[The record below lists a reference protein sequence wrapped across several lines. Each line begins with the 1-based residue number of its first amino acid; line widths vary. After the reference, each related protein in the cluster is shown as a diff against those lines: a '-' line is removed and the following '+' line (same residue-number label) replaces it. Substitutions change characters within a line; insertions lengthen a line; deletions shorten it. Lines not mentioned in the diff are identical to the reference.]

1 MDKTFNCWE
10 PLPSEAENY
19 LSNCLN
25 EKNFSDNAK
34 ELFAKRYYVPYFD
47 TSTNEMNKESK
58 LDQLIKRV
66 GRIVASGL
74 VREFNTQNNWL
85 KIKSSDYDDTCL
97 KEKFLALMKIVE
109 FNIRKDISL
118 KRFLFN
124 SPALF
129 SSGVGLVEKEMS
141 SRIIYDVK
149 VEDMTFS
156 NYEYLFNNKSP
167 YQQLCACFVIDVDDD
182 LNSIFDSVKE
192 AAIISKFCGGVG
204 INWSSLREK
213 NAPIKDGS
221 IGNSSGPVSFMEL
234 WNTMGKVVV
243 QGGKRRSAIMSMMDI
258 DHPDIQEFIHAKEHD
273 GNLQYFNISTRL
285 DNEFINAVKQKKPY
299 YLKSRLGK
307 DVNLSDG
314 IKREMKLTQIDA
326 NELFDEI
333 CTCAHKNGEPGIIF
347 GDKINQ
353 DNLLKHLPE
362 WQIKATNPCVS
373 GDTLIAV
380 ADGRHFVSFE
390 ELAKEGKDVPVYCRD
405 ENGNTTIS
413 MMRNP
418 RITGYE
424 EDVYKICLDD
434 ETYFEAT
441 GNHKILTKNRGYVE
455 VKDLK
460 LNESLTVNSKS
471 FEKYIKLT
479 EFEGNKKSQ
488 LEHRIFY
495 KYFVNDPMDFVIH
508 HLDENPHN
516 NQITNLILAGS
527 PGEHTKKYHQDKNP
541 FNNPEIQK
549 SIREKYHIGAKR
561 LEETKKLIGQK
572 TKERFQNAEF
582 KEKFS
587 LAVKKSMTDEVCKKI
602 SEKKKKTPES
612 KLAEAQSNTDLFC
625 FLENDRVMVRKV
637 CENCGNEF
645 TIPYNRR
652 EVAFCSSCRYEIG
665 YQKQRKIREMARNS
679 NYEIAREFL
688 AKYICEY
695 NTIPQKKSFVE
706 DLKNEKNI
714 NFRSTGF
721 TKYSD
726 FINQIRSELELNND
740 DLDWIIIFKH
750 PILLRQMAK
759 ELKQKGF
766 VYNHKIVSIEYIG
779 KKIVY
784 NGTVDNHHTYLFAP
798 RPINKDFSF
807 EGRIFLITSVNCGEQ
822 PLSAYTSCNLGSIN
836 LEAFVNKNENE
847 ENFSDFDFIRQIHRS
862 ILYLDCVV
870 DANSYPLKKIEE
882 RTQDIRPLGL
892 GFMGLANAA
901 IKLKMGYGSHN
912 FNQFCKYIGKLM
924 AKHSMYASIDLCEV
938 MEFNSFKYAK
948 EAISH
953 YTSELTYDDLP
964 PSIKMIFDEQ
974 ENKDECRNK
983 YLQLFLEGKLRNS
996 RRLTI
1001 APTGSISMLFDTS
1014 SGIEPNFAYQYDR
1027 RISKGHNVWEIV
1039 QYTHPLYMTKE
1050 EYENQKT
1057 SKDDNYEEVYIKAND
1072 LSIEKHMQPLKIL
1085 SKYID
1090 SAISKTINLPS
1101 EATVE
1106 DVKNIYLDA
1115 FDSSIKGVTVYR
1127 DSSRGSQ
1134 PIVDTTKKEEKKEN
1148 VDTLVKDNK
1157 HIYTG
1162 KVKERSQ
1169 FMRSITTKMA
1179 VEPYGSIYLTTT
1191 LDENGNIFEIFSSIG
1206 KSGQMLKTMME
1217 ALSRIISI
1225 ALRSGTNIQDV
1236 IGTLK
1241 FMSGTDRW
1249 IYDTFDK
1256 KEIEVNSIPDMLAR
1270 MLEDIQKHFTGTGE
1284 KLETIESKH
1293 QEELTIH
1300 GDICPECGKELS
1312 HYDGCK
1318 ICWSCQYSACK

>member
-1 MDKTFNCWE
+1 MNKTFNCWE

-19 LSNCLN
+19 LTSCLN

-74 VREFNTQNNWL
+74 IKEFNKQVHWF
-85 KIKSSDYDDTCL
+85 KIKSSNYDDTCL

-129 SSGVGLVEKEMS
+129 SSGVGLVEKEIS

-156 NYEYLFNNKSP
+156 NYEYLHNNKSP
-167 YQQLCACFVIDVDDD
+167 YQQMCACFVIDVDDD
-182 LNSIFDSVKE
+182 LDSIFNSVKE
-192 AAIISKFCGGVG
+192 AAIISKFGGGVG
-204 INWSSLREK
+204 CNWSSLREK

-243 QGGKRRSAIMSMMDI
+243 QGGKRRSAIMSMMDV

-273 GNLQYFNISTRL
+273 GSLQYFNISTRL

-362 WQIKATNPCVS
+362 WQIRATNPC
-373 GDTLIAV
+373 A
-380 ADGRHFVSFE
+380 
-390 ELAKEGKDVPVYCRD
+390 
-405 ENGNTTIS
+405 
-413 MMRNP
+413 
-418 RITGYE
+418 
-424 EDVYKICLDD
+424 
-434 ETYFEAT
+434 
-441 GNHKILTKNRGYVE
+441 
-455 VKDLK
+455 
-460 LNESLTVNSKS
+460 
-471 FEKYIKLT
+471 
-479 EFEGNKKSQ
+479 
-488 LEHRIFY
+488 
-495 KYFVNDPMDFVIH
+495 
-508 HLDENPHN
+508 
-516 NQITNLILAGS
+516 
-527 PGEHTKKYHQDKNP
+527 
-541 FNNPEIQK
+541 
-549 SIREKYHIGAKR
+549 
-561 LEETKKLIGQK
+561 
-572 TKERFQNAEF
+572 
-582 KEKFS
+582 
-587 LAVKKSMTDEVCKKI
+587 
-602 SEKKKKTPES
+602 
-612 KLAEAQSNTDLFC
+612 
-625 FLENDRVMVRKV
+625 
-637 CENCGNEF
+637 
-645 TIPYNRR
+645 
-652 EVAFCSSCRYEIG
+652 
-665 YQKQRKIREMARNS
+665 
-679 NYEIAREFL
+679 
-688 AKYICEY
+688 
-695 NTIPQKKSFVE
+695 
-706 DLKNEKNI
+706 
-714 NFRSTGF
+714 
-721 TKYSD
+721 
-726 FINQIRSELELNND
+726 
-740 DLDWIIIFKH
+740 
-750 PILLRQMAK
+750 
-759 ELKQKGF
+759 
-766 VYNHKIVSIEYIG
+766 
-779 KKIVY
+779 
-784 NGTVDNHHTYLFAP
+784 
-798 RPINKDFSF
+798 
-807 EGRIFLITSVNCGEQ
+807 EQ

-836 LEAFVNKNENE
+836 LESFIDQNESGNS
-847 ENFSDFDFIRQIHRS
+847 FSDFDFICQIHRS

-901 IKLKMGYGSHN
+901 IKLKMGYGSNN

-938 MEFNSFKYAK
+938 MEFTPFRYAK

-953 YTSELTYDDLP
+953 FNSELTFDDLP
-964 PSIKMIFDEQ
+964 PSIKIIFDEQ
-974 ENKDECRNK
+974 ENKDEYRSK
-983 YLQLFLEGKLRNS
+983 YLSLFLEGKLRNS

-1027 RISKGHNVWEIV
+1027 RISKGHGIWETV

-1050 EYENQKT
+1050 EYDNQKT
-1057 SKDDNYEEVYIKAND
+1057 SKDDDYEDVYVKAND
-1072 LSIEKHMQPLKIL
+1072 LSIEKHMQPLKIF

-1090 SAISKTINLPS
+1090 SAISKTINLPAS
-1101 EATVE
+1101 ATVE
-1106 DVKNIYLDA
+1106 DVKKIYLDA

-1127 DSSRGSQ
+1127 DGSRGSQ
-1134 PIVDTTKKEEKKEN
+1134 PIVDTSKKEEKKEN
-1148 VDTLVKDNK
+1148 IGTLIKDNE

-1179 VEPYGSIYLTTT
+1179 VEPYGSIYLTAT

-1225 ALRSGTNIQDV
+1225 ALRSGTDIQDV

>member
-1 MDKTFNCWE
+1 MNKTFNCWE

-19 LSNCLN
+19 LTSCLN

-47 TSTNEMNKESK
+47 TSTNEMNKEYC
-58 LDQLIKRV
+58 LNQLIKRV
-66 GRIVASGL
+66 GRIIASGL
-74 VREFNTQNNWL
+74 IKEFNRQLNWF
-85 KIKSSDYDDTCL
+85 KMKSSEYDATCL
-97 KEKFLALMKIVE
+97 KEKFLALMRIVE

-156 NYEYLFNNKSP
+156 NYEYLFKNKSP
-167 YQQLCACFVIDVDDD
+167 YQQMCACFVIDVDDNLD
-182 LNSIFDSVKE
+182 SIFDSVRE
-192 AAIISKFCGGVG
+192 AAIISKHGGGVG
-204 INWSSLREK
+204 CNWSNLREK

-258 DHPDIQEFIHAKEHD
+258 DHPDIREFIHAKEHD
-273 GNLQYFNISTRL
+273 GSLQYFNISTRL
-285 DNEFINAVKQKKPY
+285 DDEFLNAVKYEKPY

-307 DVNLSDG
+307 DVNLADG
-314 IKREMKLTQIDA
+314 IKRNMKLTQINA
-326 NELFDEI
+326 SELFDEI
-333 CTCAHKNGEPGIIF
+333 CSCAHKNGEPGIIF
-347 GDKINQ
+347 GDKINK
-353 DNLLKHLPE
+353 DNLLKHLPD
-362 WQIKATNPCVS
+362 WQIRATNPC
-373 GDTLIAV
+373 A
-380 ADGRHFVSFE
+380 
-390 ELAKEGKDVPVYCRD
+390 
-405 ENGNTTIS
+405 
-413 MMRNP
+413 
-418 RITGYE
+418 
-424 EDVYKICLDD
+424 
-434 ETYFEAT
+434 
-441 GNHKILTKNRGYVE
+441 
-455 VKDLK
+455 
-460 LNESLTVNSKS
+460 
-471 FEKYIKLT
+471 
-479 EFEGNKKSQ
+479 
-488 LEHRIFY
+488 
-495 KYFVNDPMDFVIH
+495 
-508 HLDENPHN
+508 
-516 NQITNLILAGS
+516 
-527 PGEHTKKYHQDKNP
+527 
-541 FNNPEIQK
+541 
-549 SIREKYHIGAKR
+549 
-561 LEETKKLIGQK
+561 
-572 TKERFQNAEF
+572 
-582 KEKFS
+582 
-587 LAVKKSMTDEVCKKI
+587 
-602 SEKKKKTPES
+602 
-612 KLAEAQSNTDLFC
+612 
-625 FLENDRVMVRKV
+625 
-637 CENCGNEF
+637 
-645 TIPYNRR
+645 
-652 EVAFCSSCRYEIG
+652 
-665 YQKQRKIREMARNS
+665 
-679 NYEIAREFL
+679 
-688 AKYICEY
+688 
-695 NTIPQKKSFVE
+695 
-706 DLKNEKNI
+706 
-714 NFRSTGF
+714 
-721 TKYSD
+721 
-726 FINQIRSELELNND
+726 
-740 DLDWIIIFKH
+740 
-750 PILLRQMAK
+750 
-759 ELKQKGF
+759 
-766 VYNHKIVSIEYIG
+766 
-779 KKIVY
+779 
-784 NGTVDNHHTYLFAP
+784 
-798 RPINKDFSF
+798 
-807 EGRIFLITSVNCGEQ
+807 EQ

-836 LEAFVNKNENE
+836 LESFIDQNESGNS
-847 ENFSDFDFIRQIHRS
+847 FSDFDFICQIHRS

-901 IKLKMGYGSHN
+901 IKLKMGYGSNN

-938 MEFNSFKYAK
+938 MEFTPFRYAK

-953 YTSELTYDDLP
+953 FNSELTFDDLP
-964 PSIKMIFDEQ
+964 PSIKIIFDEQ
-974 ENKDECRNK
+974 ENKDEYRSK
-983 YLQLFLEGKLRNS
+983 YLSLFLEGKLRNS

-1001 APTGSISMLFDTS
+1001 APTGCSVKESYVVNNNGILRFDEIGVIDSKEQWNDLDNCHVIQENGIATATKFYINGHAQTKKITTFSNLELESTLNHKYRILADNGEYIWKEVSELKVGDKLVYKIGGYSKDSDPTLIFEEKDYHGNCRGIRIPSTLTPEFAKFIGIFTGNGSKHKQGLRISFNKNHNDKIQLTVDLIKSLFNISPVVLEDKRINTKDIYINSVILQDILLQLNLLKKSSREACIPKLIRQSSNLSILSFIEGLYMTDGSHNGNNKYIDTSSYQLAQELLIVLRAIGINGKIVIDKKRTGAKSKNYMYRIYFNTYGSENSEIKDRYISKIKKRDHESLKHISKDLYAEAIMEIIDSENDTYDIEVPKNNTYVLNSYISHNSISMLFDTS

-1027 RISKGHNVWEIV
+1027 RISKGHDVWETV
-1039 QYTHPLYMTKE
+1039 QYTHPLYMSKE

-1057 SKDDNYEEVYIKAND
+1057 SKDDNYEDVYVKAND

-1127 DSSRGSQ
+1127 DGSRGSQ

-1148 VDTLVKDNK
+1148 IGTLVKDNE

-1162 KVKERSQ
+1162 KVRERSQ

-1179 VEPYGSIYLTTT
+1179 VEPYGSIYLTAT

-1270 MLEDIQKHFTGTGE
+1270 MLEDIQKHFTGIGE
-1284 KLETIESKH
+1284 KLETVESKH
-1293 QEELTIH
+1293 IEELKVH

>member
-1 MDKTFNCWE
+1 MNKPFDCWE
-10 PLPSEAENY
+10 PLHSEAETY
-19 LSNCLN
+19 LASCLD
-25 EKNFSDNAK
+25 ERNFSDNAK

-85 KIKSSDYDDTCL
+85 KIKSSDYDDACL

-109 FNIRKDISL
+109 FNIRKDVSL

-156 NYEYLFNNKSP
+156 NYEYLYNNKSP
-167 YQQLCACFVIDVDDD
+167 YQQMCACFVIDVDDD
-182 LNSIFDSVKE
+182 LDSIFNSVKE
-192 AAIISKFCGGVG
+192 AAIISKHGGGVG
-204 INWSSLREK
+204 CNWSSLREK

-243 QGGKRRSAIMSMMDI
+243 QGGKRRSAIMSMMDV
-258 DHPDIQEFIHAKEHD
+258 DHPDIQEFVHAKEHD
-273 GNLQYFNISTRL
+273 GSLQYFNISTRL

-353 DNLLKHLPE
+353 DNLLKHLPD
-362 WQIKATNPCVS
+362 WQIRATNPCVS
-373 GDTLIAV
+373 GNTKVLTKDGFIAIKELV
-380 ADGRHFVSFE
+380 GKETTIWNGHEWSLVVPKITAHNQKMVRISAKSEKGDINSSVDCTWYHGFYIVYDNQIEKVEAE
-390 ELAKEGKDVPVYCRD
+390 ELEIGDTIAPFKLFGCFGNVEYIDDMVITGKEIIEDAETVYCFT
-405 ENGNTTIS
+405 EP
-413 MMRNP
+413 M
-418 RITGYE
+418 
-424 EDVYKICLDD
+424 
-434 ETYFEAT
+434 
-441 GNHKILTKNRGYVE
+441 NHSGIF
-455 VKDLK
+455 
-460 LNESLTVNSKS
+460 NSI
-471 FEKYIKLT
+471 YT
-479 EFEGNKKSQ
+479 
-488 LEHRIFY
+488 
-495 KYFVNDPMDFVIH
+495 
-508 HLDENPHN
+508 
-516 NQITNLILAGS
+516 A
-527 PGEHTKKYHQDKNP
+527 
-541 FNNPEIQK
+541 
-549 SIREKYHIGAKR
+549 
-561 LEETKKLIGQK
+561 
-572 TKERFQNAEF
+572 
-582 KEKFS
+582 
-587 LAVKKSMTDEVCKKI
+587 
-602 SEKKKKTPES
+602 
-612 KLAEAQSNTDLFC
+612 
-625 FLENDRVMVRKV
+625 
-637 CENCGNEF
+637 
-645 TIPYNRR
+645 
-652 EVAFCSSCRYEIG
+652 
-665 YQKQRKIREMARNS
+665 
-679 NYEIAREFL
+679 
-688 AKYICEY
+688 
-695 NTIPQKKSFVE
+695 
-706 DLKNEKNI
+706 
-714 NFRSTGF
+714 
-721 TKYSD
+721 
-726 FINQIRSELELNND
+726 
-740 DLDWIIIFKH
+740 
-750 PILLRQMAK
+750 
-759 ELKQKGF
+759 
-766 VYNHKIVSIEYIG
+766 
-779 KKIVY
+779 
-784 NGTVDNHHTYLFAP
+784 
-798 RPINKDFSF
+798 
-807 EGRIFLITSVNCGEQ
+807 NCGEQ
-822 PLSAYTSCNLGSIN
+822 PLPTYTSCVLGSIN
-836 LEAFVNKNENE
+836 LEAFINKNEN
-847 ENFSDFDFIRQIHRS
+847 NFSDYEFIRQIHRS

-901 IKLKMGYGSHN
+901 IKLKMGYGSNN

-938 MEFNSFKYAK
+938 MEFTPFRYAK

-953 YTSELTYDDLP
+953 FNSELTFDDLP
-964 PSIKMIFDEQ
+964 PSIKIIFNEQ
-974 ENKDECRNK
+974 ENKDEYRSK
-983 YLQLFLEGKLRNS
+983 YLSLFLEGKLRNS

-1027 RISKGHNVWEIV
+1027 RISKGHGIWETV

-1050 EYENQKT
+1050 EYDNQKT
-1057 SKDDNYEEVYIKAND
+1057 SKDDDYEDVYIKAND
-1072 LSIEKHMQPLKIL
+1072 LSIEKHMQPLKIF

-1090 SAISKTINLPS
+1090 SAISKTINLPAS
-1101 EATVE
+1101 ATVE
-1106 DVKNIYLDA
+1106 DVKKIYLDA

-1127 DSSRGSQ
+1127 DGSRGSQ
-1134 PIVDTTKKEEKKEN
+1134 PIVDTSKKEEKKEN
-1148 VDTLVKDNK
+1148 IGTLIKDNE

-1179 VEPYGSIYLTTT
+1179 VEPYGSIYLTAT

>member
-1 MDKTFNCWE
+1 MNKTFNCWE

-19 LSNCLN
+19 LTSCLN

-47 TSTNEMNKESK
+47 TSTNEMNKEYC
-58 LDQLIKRV
+58 LNQLIKRV
-66 GRIVASGL
+66 GRIIASGL
-74 VREFNTQNNWL
+74 IKEFNRQLNWF
-85 KIKSSDYDDTCL
+85 KMKSSEYDATCL
-97 KEKFLALMKIVE
+97 KEKFLALMRIVE

-129 SSGVGLVEKEMS
+129 SSGVGLVEKEIS

-149 VEDMTFS
+149 IEDMTFS

-167 YQQLCACFVIDVDDD
+167 YQQLCACFVIDVDDNLD
-182 LNSIFDSVKE
+182 SIFDSVKE
-192 AAIISKFCGGVG
+192 AAIISKHGGGVG
-204 INWSSLREK
+204 CNWSNLREK

-258 DHPDIQEFIHAKEHD
+258 DHPDIKDFIHAKEHD
-273 GNLQYFNISTRL
+273 GSLQYFNISTRL
-285 DNEFINAVKQKKPY
+285 DDEFLNAVKYKKPY
-299 YLKSRLGK
+299 YLKSRLNNSK
-307 DVNLSDG
+307 IEIN
-314 IKREMKLTQIDA
+314 A
-326 NELFDEI
+326 NDLFYEI
-333 CTCAHKNGEPGIIF
+333 CECAHKNGEPGIIF
-347 GDKINQ
+347 GDKINN
-353 DNLLKHLPE
+353 DNLLKHLPD
-362 WQIKATNPCVS
+362 WSIKASNPCVS

-413 MMRNP
+413 IMRNP

-424 EDVYKICLDD
+424 EDVYRICLDD

-471 FEKYIKLT
+471 YEKYIKLS
-479 EFEGNKKSQ
+479 EFEGIKKS
-488 LEHRIFY
+488 LCEHRIFY
-495 KYFVNDPMDFVIH
+495 KHFVNDPLDSCIH

-516 NQITNLILAGS
+516 NQITNLIMAGS

-561 LEETKKLIGQK
+561 SEETKKLIGQK
-572 TKERFQNAEF
+572 TKERFANAEF

-602 SEKKKKTPES
+602 SERMKKTPES
-612 KLAEAQSNTDLFC
+612 KLAQAQLNTDLPC
-625 FLENDRVMVRKV
+625 FLENDKV
-637 CENCGNEF
+637 VVLKICEKCGNEF
-645 TIPYNRR
+645 TISYNRR

-665 YQKQRKIREMARNS
+665 YQKQRKTHEIERNS

-688 AKYICEY
+688 SKYICNY
-695 NTIPQKKSFVE
+695 HTIPQRKDFVE
-706 DLKNEKNI
+706 NLKKERNI
-714 NFRSTGF
+714 SFRSTGF
-721 TKYSD
+721 IKYSD

-740 DLDWIIIFKH
+740 GLNWNIIFKN
-750 PILLRQMAK
+750 PILLQQVAK

-784 NGTVDNHHTYLFAP
+784 NGTVDKHHTYLFAP
-798 RPINKDFSF
+798 KPLNKDFSL

-822 PLSAYTSCNLGSIN
+822 PLPTYTSCVLGSIN
-836 LEAFVNKNENE
+836 LEAFINKNENS
-847 ENFSDFDFIRQIHRS
+847 FSDYEFIRQIHRS

-938 MEFNSFKYAK
+938 MEFTPFRYAK

-953 YTSELTYDDLP
+953 FNSELTFDDLP
-964 PSIKMIFDEQ
+964 PSIKIIFDEQ
-974 ENKDECRNK
+974 ENKDEYRSK
-983 YLQLFLEGKLRNS
+983 YLSLFLEGKLRNS

-1014 SGIEPNFAYQYDR
+1014 SGIEPNFSYQYDR
-1027 RISKGHNVWEIV
+1027 RISKGHDVWETV

-1050 EYENQKT
+1050 EYDNQKT
-1057 SKDDNYEEVYIKAND
+1057 SKDDDYEDVYIKAND
-1072 LSIEKHMQPLKIL
+1072 LSIEKHMAPLKIL

-1090 SAISKTINLPS
+1090 SAISKTINLPAS
-1101 EATVE
+1101 ATVE
-1106 DVKNIYLDA
+1106 DVEKIYLDA

-1127 DSSRGSQ
+1127 DGSRGSQ
-1134 PIVDTTKKEEKKEN
+1134 PIVDTSKKEKKKEN
-1148 VDTLVKDNK
+1148 IGTLVKDNE

-1179 VEPYGSIYLTTT
+1179 VEPYGSIYLTAT
-1191 LDENGNIFEIFSSIG
+1191 LDEHGNIFEIFSSIG

-1270 MLEDIQKHFTGTGE
+1270 MLEDIQKHFTGIGE

-1293 QEELTIH
+1293 IEELKVH